1 MKLQI
6 AFIKL
11 QLNVNALK
19 LQVSSRPFYE
29 YEDQLPHGPALHVV
43 EVDEEEAEP
52 DPRGDV
58 ALEHDHA
65 EQDATE
71 HRPQLRGAQ
80 QPANQQKK
88 KSYSLASFQGFL
100 LDQ

>member
-1 MKLQI
+1 MWTQCKYSNTI
-6 AFIKL
+6 WI
-11 QLNVNALK
+11 
-19 LQVSSRPFYE
+19 QVLLPFDK
-29 YEDQLPHGPALHVV
+29 YEDKLPDGPALHVV

-80 QPANQQKK
+80 QPANQKKK